1 VNNMS
6 KKIYLFIFFA
16 PLFLVGCAKL
26 PLTSTVNENIDSA
39 AVRSAVKPGQVALID
54 ENIIVTEPLSNAL
67 VASPLAVKGQITNL
81 TGVVFFQLKD
91 QWDNVI
97 ATSSVVLN
105 LGNKEWR
112 NYQVNLSFSRPSSQK
127 GILQAYMADNKEIS
141 NRNLITI
148 PLIFKEF
155 EKPIIKVYFS
165 NIKEDPELK
174 NCSKVYPAE
183 WVFEPTSQIL
193 DAALEALF
201 GGVNEEEMKAGFVT
215 NLPEKEKGVK
225 VQKIEIKEDKA
236 YVDFNQ
242 ALQAGVSGACRVA
255 AIKSQIIETL
265 KQFSN
270 IKDVVISIDGKTK
283 GILKP

>member
-1 VNNMS
+1 MNNMS

-16 PLFLVGCAKL
+16 SLLLAGCAKL
-26 PLTSTVNENIDSA
+26 PLALTADKNIDA
-39 AVRSAVKPGQVALID
+39 NAVRPVAKPGQVAMIN
-54 ENIIVTEPLSNAL
+54 ENIIVTEPLNNAL

-81 TGVVFFQLKD
+81 AGAVLFQLKD
-91 QWDNVI
+91 QWDNII

-105 LGNKEWR
+105 SDNKKWQD
-112 NYQVNLSFSRPSSQK
+112 YQTNLFFLRPSSQK
-127 GILQAYMADNKEIS
+127 GILQAYVMDNKGTG

-174 NCSKVYPAE
+174 NCAKVYPAKR
-183 WVFEPTSQIL
+183 VIEPTNQIL
-193 DAALEALF
+193 DAALEELSK
-201 GGVNEEEMKAGFVT
+201 GVNEEEMKAGFVT
-215 NLPEKEKGVK
+215 NLPEKEKEVK

-242 ALQAGVSGACRVA
+242 ALQEDVSGACRVA

-265 KQFSN
+265 KQFPN
-270 IKDVVISIDGKTK
+270 IKDVVISIDGKTM